1 MNKKL
6 LFGIGIFAVSLI
18 VISCSSAGRSQ
29 MAVAQLAQKNNIK
42 RILYFVPEVIPDI
55 EEIKQP
61 TYDVFFTAASD
72 KMMSLGTR
80 DYLRIDIPISY
91 DSVNIDM
98 LREFCKNNDADVA
111 VVPRVKYF
119 KVGLGKY
126 VFSNQ
131 VEVSLKLFDADGNFM
146 LETRYD
152 TFKGG
157 GRMLGSAANSVK
169 IGTKGALQNMNKEL
183 QNNKIFFVKS
193 T

>member
-6 LFGIGIFAVSLI
+6 LFGIGVVAFSFIL
-18 VISCSSAGRSQ
+18 ISCSTAGKSQ
-29 MAVAQLAQKNNIK
+29 TAVAQMAQKNNIK
-42 RILYFVPEVIPDI
+42 RILYFIPEVIPDI

-61 TYDVFFTAASD
+61 TYDVFFNAASD

-80 DYLRIDIPISY
+80 DYLRIDIPVEY
-91 DSVNIDM
+91 DSVNVSM
-98 LREFCKNNDADVA
+98 LREFCKNNDADV
-111 VVPRVKYF
+111 VIVPRVKYF

-131 VEVSLKLFDADGNFM
+131 VEVSLKLFDAEGNFL
-146 LETRYD
+146 LETSYD
-152 TFKGG
+152 TYKAG
-157 GRMLGSAANSVK
+157 GRMLGSAENSVK

-183 QNNKIFFVKS
+183 QNNKIFFIKS

>member
-6 LFGIGIFAVSLI
+6 LFGIGIFAVSLL
-18 VISCSSAGRSQ
+18 VISCSTAGKSQ
-29 MAVAQLAQKNNIK
+29 IAVAQLAKKNDIK
-42 RILYFVPEVIPDI
+42 RILYFIPEVIPDI

-80 DYLRIDIPISY
+80 DYLRIDIPVEY
-91 DSVNIDM
+91 DSVNVDM

-131 VEVSLKLFDADGNFM
+131 VEVSLKLFDAEGNLM
-146 LETRYD
+146 LETSYD
-152 TFKGG
+152 TFKAG

-183 QNNKIFFVKS
+183 QNNQIFFIKS